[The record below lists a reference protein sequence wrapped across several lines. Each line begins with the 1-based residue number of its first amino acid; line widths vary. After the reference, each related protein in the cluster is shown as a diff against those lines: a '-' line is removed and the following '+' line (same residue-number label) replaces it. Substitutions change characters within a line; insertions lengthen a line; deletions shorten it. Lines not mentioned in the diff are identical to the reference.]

1 MEFSNSGNKYA
12 NCSHTRTYLFK
23 QIQANGFL
31 KQMIRHIVSAL
42 WMVGTGKL
50 SGDDFLALLNG
61 PKIDKQL
68 WKVASP
74 NGLFLYQIFYS

>member
-1 MEFSNSGNKYA
+1 
-12 NCSHTRTYLFK
+12 
-23 QIQANGFL
+23 
-31 KQMIRHIVSAL
+31 
-42 WMVGTGKL
+42 MVGTGKL